1 MLFCK
6 GNQTSSRCHKLEE
19 ELGAPKTEREQ
30 IKLKRNEEKTLVA
43 EKRNK
48 ENLKVVNARAD
59 LVQENEL
66 EQVIEKERAEKRQIE
81 SRLLSEKKDLER
93 ELQEHKEQIVKL
105 IRRNDC
111 LKRKIKKTP

>member
-19 ELGAPKTEREQ
+19 GLGAPKTEREQ
-30 IKLKRNEEKTLVA
+30 IKLKHNEEKTLVA

-48 ENLKVVNARAD
+48 ENFKVVNARAD

-111 LKRKIKKTP
+111 LKKKIKKTP